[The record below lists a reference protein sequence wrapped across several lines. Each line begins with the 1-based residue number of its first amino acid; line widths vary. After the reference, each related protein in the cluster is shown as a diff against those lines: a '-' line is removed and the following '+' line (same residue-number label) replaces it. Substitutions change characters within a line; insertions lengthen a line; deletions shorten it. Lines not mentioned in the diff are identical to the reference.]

1 MILVTGGLG
10 FLGSHIALSLLGQG
24 LEVIVVDNLA
34 NANLQTLERLEFIS
48 GMYVP
53 FIKIDIRNTPALNKV
68 FEQHSIQAVVHTASF
83 KSLEESVL
91 KPLEYY
97 NDNVSCIMSL
107 MRAMQRTGVRH
118 LVHLSSLAVYGQSGT
133 DLSEDLPFNFTYPNP
148 YIKSQQMVEEI
159 IRDTAKTDNEWRIA
173 ILRLSNIAGAFEHGV
188 LGEAVPPLP
197 KNILPLAMQVAAQQR
212 EYLELRRQAHTA
224 DGTVERSFLHVADC
238 CDAVIKSLQWLSQ
251 QQELKCEAFNIA
263 GELIS
268 IQDLLDQ
275 LAEVTQSAIKTM
287 DALPYPHAEMDQLG
301 ANIGKAR
308 NILHWQPQ
316 RSLRKMLEDEWLFYQ
331 NMLRGQ

>member
-10 FLGSHIALSLLGQG
+10 FLGSHIALSLMAQG

-34 NANLQTLERLEFIS
+34 NASLQTLERLEFIS
-48 GMYVP
+48 GRYVP
-53 FIKIDIRNTPALNKV
+53 FVKIDIRNTPALNKV
-68 FEQHSIQAVVHTASF
+68 FEQNSVQAVIHTASF

-107 MRAMQRTGVRH
+107 MSAMQRTGVRN
-118 LVHLSSLAVYGQSGT
+118 LVHLSSLAVYGHSGT
-133 DLSEDLPFNFTYPNP
+133 DLKEDQAFNYTYPNP

-173 ILRLSNIAGAFEHGV
+173 MLRLSNVAGAFENGI
-188 LGEAVPPLP
+188 LGEWVPPLP
-197 KNILPLAMQVAAQQR
+197 KNIVPLAMQVGAKQR
-212 EYLELRRQAHTA
+212 EYLELRRQAKTE
-224 DGTVERSFLHVADC
+224 DYTVERSFLHVMDV
-238 CDAVIKSLQWLSQ
+238 CDAVFKSLHWLSQ
-251 QQELKCEAFNIA
+251 QQQWTCEAFNIA

-268 IQDLLDQ
+268 MQTLLDQ
-275 LAEVTQSAIKTM
+275 VAEVTQSAVPTV

-301 ANIGKAR
+301 ANTDKAQQL
-308 NILHWQPQ
+308 LHWQP
-316 RSLRKMLEDEWLFYQ
+316 RYTLRKMLEDEWLFYQ
-331 NMLRGQ
+331 NTLRGQ